1 MNSILN
7 YAKKEATP
15 SKKLQQ
21 KKQRVA
27 KIACDLVSQCI
38 EKYSSSSWF

>member
-15 SKKLQQ
+15 SKKLQE
-21 KKQRVA
+21 KKWRVA
-27 KIACDLVSQCI
+27 KKA
-38 EKYSSSSWF
+38 

>member
-15 SKKLQQ
+15 SKKLQE
-21 KKQRVA
+21 KKWRIA
-27 KIACDLVSQCI
+27 KKASDLVSQCI
-38 EKYSSSSWF
+38 EKHILK

>member
-21 KKQRVA
+21 KKQRIA
-27 KIACDLVSQCI
+27 KKACDLVSQCYR
-38 EKYSSSSWF
+38 KMSSSRWF